1 MLFLILEGRPFTLG
15 GFESSWHKVRARAA
29 AIMRR
34 DAAELHDPF
43 AEHAGDEIAAARFHD
58 LRHTHA
64 TELLRA
70 GVHIKIVAERL
81 GDRETTVMRT
91 YSHVLPDMQ
100 ETAAAAIEPMLRGL
114 LRHRVRVEVADDSD
128 QPESTA

>member
-1 MLFLILEGRPFTLG
+1 
-15 GFESSWHKVRARAA
+15 
-29 AIMRR
+29 MRR
-34 DAAELHDPF
+34 DAKALHDLF
-43 AEHAGDEIAAARFHD
+43 REHAGDELEKARFHD

-81 GDRETTVMRT
+81 GDRETTAMQT

-100 ETAAAAIEPMLRGL
+100 ETAAEAIEPMLKGL
-114 LRHRVRVEVADDSD
+114 LRSGSRPAC
-128 QPESTA
+128 